1 MNPTNP
7 LLAPMA
13 GGETRDI
20 GGVHVD
26 TFRAGNG
33 RVKRMIYP
41 PGFNWELHLKQAVGT
56 DLCTHAHVG
65 FLAHGEIHVRF
76 VDGCVEEFKAP
87 QFVAV
92 QPGHEGWVVGTEPA
106 VLIEFDFE
114 SDTVE
119 KLGVPTTH
127 HAGQP
132 HERFTEGSGLP
143 VPPGKYPFTK

>member
-1 MNPTNP
+1 MTETDPV
-7 LLAPMA
+7 LAPIA
-13 GGETRDI
+13 AAEHREI

-26 TFRAGNG
+26 TFRAGHG

-56 DLCTHAHVG
+56 ELCTHAHVG
-65 FLAHGEIHVRF
+65 FLARGEIHVRF
-76 VDGCVEEFKAP
+76 QDGQVEEFKAP

-92 QPGHEGWVVGTEPA
+92 QPNHEGWVVGDGPA

-114 SDTVE
+114 GETVQ
-119 KLGVPTTH
+119 KLGVPLTH
-127 HAGQP
+127 G
-132 HERFTEGSGLP
+132 FTEGSALP